1 MDTPVNKEALIE
13 QYVRARDMKKAIM
26 DEAKGK
32 CGQIDEVMKLA
43 EARLLELFEA
53 EGVTSVR
60 TEAGTAY
67 RSTRTSATVADWEL
81 LLDHIKDEDAWALL
95 EHRVNK
101 KAVEEYKEEYN
112 DFPPGVNIR
121 SEHTIN
127 IRRS

>member
-1 MDTPVNKEALIE
+1 MTMNKDALIE
-13 QYVRARDMKKAIM
+13 QYIRARDKKKEIM

-32 CGQIDEVMKLA
+32 CAQIDEVMKMA
-43 EARLLELFEA
+43 EARLLEMFDE
-53 EGVTSVR
+53 EGVTSVK
-60 TEAGTAY
+60 TDAGTAY

-101 KAVEEYKEEYN
+101 KAVEEYKEEYD